1 MMLRML
7 FNVMIAAACCVSTVY
22 ALGPEMIGKPA
33 PAFTLRTVDGC
44 SALSLA
50 DMRGQVVIIDFWAS
64 WCAPCQ
70 RSLPQLAALESGKA
84 GIRILAINIDDD
96 RANAVEFLKRNRV
109 KLTSLFDETK
119 KVADSYDV
127 PEMPS
132 ALIIDK
138 KGVVRFVHAGYT
150 ERDIEIMKK
159 EVEGLL

>member
-1 MMLRML
+1 MLPTLCR
-7 FNVMIAAACCVSTVY
+7 VMIATICCVSTVY

-33 PAFTLRTVDGC
+33 PAFTLRTVDGR

-50 DMRGQVVIIDFWAS
+50 DTRGQVVIIDFWAS

-70 RSLPQLAALESGKA
+70 RSLPRLAALEAGKS

-96 RANAVEFLKRNRV
+96 RANALEFLKRNRV
-109 KLTSLFDETK
+109 KLTSLYDETK
-119 KVADSYDV
+119 KVVDGYDV

-132 ALIIDK
+132 ALIIDR
-138 KGVVRFVHAGYT
+138 KGVVRFVHPGYA